1 MVIRILVL
9 EGDGIGP
16 EITAATLAV
25 LRAADAKFGLGLAF
39 ESAAIGWASHK
50 AAGSTFPDAV

>member
-1 MVIRILVL
+1 ML

-25 LRAADAKFGLGLAF
+25 LRAAAKRYALTLAF
-39 ESAAIGWASHK
+39 EAATIGWAAHR
-50 AAGSTFPDAV
+50 AQGTT